1 MIKDP
6 TEALFLRLGQKAVF
20 RKGAVARDGF
30 VDDDLPQVAFAGRSN
45 VGKSSMQNAL
55 LGRSGLVRTS
65 RTAGRTREI
74 NYFEVPGAFWMVDL
88 PGFGYA
94 RGGMKSSEVFAQLVG
109 QYLSQDRHPSL
120 LIYVMDS
127 EVVDSE
133 IDATCLGRVMEA
145 GVPVMVL
152 MNKADRLGQSER
164 TRHPQLVQQAFG
176 LELPPLLVSARTG
189 TGLAK
194 VRKAIVDLIPMQEP
208 PAA

>member
-20 RKGAVARDGF
+20 RKGAVAPDGF

-94 RGGMKSSEVFAQLVG
+94 RGGMKSSEVFARLVG
-109 QYLSQDRHPSL
+109 QYLSQERHPSL
-120 LIYVMDS
+120 LVYVMDA

-133 IDATCLGRVMEA
+133 IDETCLGRVMEA

-152 MNKADRLGQSER
+152 LNKADRLGQSER
-164 TRHPQLVQQAFG
+164 TRHPQIVQQAFG

-189 TGLAK
+189 AGLAK
-194 VRKAIVDLIPMQEP
+194 VRQAIAELIPPREP